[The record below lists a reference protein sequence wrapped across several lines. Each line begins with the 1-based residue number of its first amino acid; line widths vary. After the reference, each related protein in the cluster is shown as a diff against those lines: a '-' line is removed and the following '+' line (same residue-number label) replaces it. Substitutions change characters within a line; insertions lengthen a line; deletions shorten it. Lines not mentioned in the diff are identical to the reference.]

1 MSKSVLTIG
10 NNEVI
15 GGMTINVTNGYND
28 GIVIKSSGRNTIAD
42 VAIKDNRTAP
52 ENQIDH
58 SDGIQISPN
67 DGTPRGHYGLAK
79 CSDILIYNVNICAKG
94 SKLQGIFCGDGL
106 IDYIKIAAVVIDTDS
121 DHKITLSGVISGD
134 IFVNHDTEGREIIP
148 TLLPAAVGGTPQIGK
163 KVFPRVEILSF
174 KDKEDDYQP
183 VYGTTNDL
191 RRTPRQHVINLEN
204 FDLKGFYSMRDNLP
218 EIEDVNLNCLA
229 LQYIAVQC
237 GEVVGNKNTGY
248 LKKFYEQ
255 ALESSMVIEEKTI
268 KPFMSQY
275 GMDLLIESEGYEK
288 HLYYDQAGLHT
299 IGVGHLLTPIERD
312 TGYISINGELVSVAG
327 GLSEAQVK
335 QLLAQDLM
343 RFEQAVNDLVKVP
356 LNQNQ
361 FDALVHFA
369 FNVGVTAFERS
380 TLLRALN
387 SGNYLA
393 VPEQMMRWKYV
404 TVKGKRKVSKGLI
417 NRRVKEVN
425 MWNGNSGKQG
435 LFDGLLG
442 GEKEEAA
449 PVDPDQPK
457 PMTESK
463 IGNTALLSMVTSM
476 IGIIGSMMG
485 WELSGT
491 DVATLSSSL
500 VAIFS
505 GLIWYFRRYK
515 TTQPVDRT
523 I

>member
-1 MSKSVLTIG
+1 MSKSVLTLST
-10 NNEVI
+10 NESI
-15 GGMTINVTNGYND
+15 EDTAINITNGYND
-28 GIVIKSSGRNTIAD
+28 GLVVRSGGGSIIAD
-42 VAIKDNRTAP
+42 VTIKDHRTAP
-52 ENQIDH
+52 ENQRAHCDA
-58 SDGIQISPN
+58 IQIIPD
-67 DGTPRGHYGLAK
+67 DGTPRGQYGLAK
-79 CSDILIYNVNICAKG
+79 CDDILIYNVDIYAEG

-106 IDYIKIAAVVIDTDS
+106 IDYINIAAVVIDTDS
-121 DHKITLSGVISGD
+121 EHKITLTGVINGD
-134 IFVNHDTEGREIIP
+134 IFANHDVEGRDIFP
-148 TLLPAAVGGTPQIGK
+148 TLLPAAVGGTPKIGK

-174 KDKEDDYQP
+174 KDWEDDYKP

-191 RRTPRQHVINLEN
+191 RRTPRQHVINLER
-204 FDLKGFYSMRDNLP
+204 FDLKRFYSMRDELP

-237 GEVVGNKNTGY
+237 GEVVGNKNTDY

-275 GMDLLIESEGYEK
+275 GMDLLIESEGYEN
-288 HLYYDQAGLHT
+288 HLYFDQAGLKT
-299 IGVGHLLTPIERD
+299 IGVGHLLTRNERTSGD
-312 TGYISINGELVSVAG
+312 ININGELVSVAG
-327 GLSEAQVK
+327 GISEAQVK
-335 QLLAQDLM
+335 QLLAQDLI

-369 FNVGVTAFERS
+369 FNVGVTAFGNS
-380 TLLRALN
+380 TLLRYLN

-393 VPEQMMRWKYV
+393 VPEQIMRWKYI
-404 TVKGKRKVSKGLI
+404 TVKGKRKVSRGLI

-435 LFDGLLG
+435 LFGGLPG
-442 GEKEEAA
+442 GEKENAA

-457 PMTESK
+457 AMTESK

-515 TTQPVDRT
+515 TTQTVDRT